1 MKLLRSERTSTRFG
15 KIFSNYG
22 LWNVVRVWFF
32 LKNCTNHRSKR
43 IEAVRTHRYSCREF
57 KWTSRGVCKR
67 SVRTTLTTEPSCR
80 FVWSNWRQNST
91 ILTWTIISMQL
102 TETRLRRWGT
112 LEFTILL
119 FFKRK
124 PQNAVVL
131 SLEPADV
138 MAKATLK
145 QLWKRFNEFYMA
157 PDLYQNI
164 WSCWNTDRATTWQ
177 RIQVNQCRI
186 LLGIAKKC
194 RPFLFRLLHDF
205 CTDSR

>member
-32 LKNCTNHRSKR
+32 LKNCANHRLKR
-43 IEAVRTHRYSCREF
+43 IEAVRAHRYSCKSWNERLEEF
-57 KWTSRGVCKR
+57 VNAPFAQRWQR
-67 SVRTTLTTEPSCR
+67 SHHV
-80 FVWSNWRQNST
+80 FVWSNWRQDST
-91 ILTWTIISMQL
+91 ILTWRIISMQL
-102 TETRLRRWGT
+102 TVTRLRRWGT

-119 FFKRK
+119 FFKHK

-157 PDLYQNI
+157 SDLYQNI

-177 RIQVNQCRI
+177 RLQVNQCRI
-186 LLGIAKKC
+186 LLGIAKKY
-194 RPFLFRLLHDF
+194 RPFLFTLLHDF